1 MNRIKEIISTI
12 TVKGWLVIGIIGLLL
27 IAGVV
32 FYVKNP
38 TAWPLSI
45 FSKKEEVQEQ
55 TMESLEQVQD
65 TTEEA
70 SLTKEQIAQGK
81 YLNDIASA
89 TAYVNN
95 TQEVKVAVVMSDA
108 SSLSEDEKKKT
119 CGTITFVTHR
129 VAGPAVL
136 TQTLKA
142 MFAGTIVTDFT
153 PGNIIP
159 LYHPTLTL
167 EKVLIED
174 GVAKIYLGGNF
185 DGSHDGWCDASL
197 AIAQIAETTKSF
209 DTVSSVEIYQGD
221 KKIN

>member
-12 TVKGWLVIGIIGLLL
+12 TVKGWVVIGIIGLVV

-38 TAWPLSI
+38 TTWPLSI

-55 TMESLEQVQD
+55 NTESLEQVQA
-65 TTEEA
+65 TTEE
-70 SLTKEQIAQGK
+70 STLTKEQIAQGK

-108 SSLSEDEKKKT
+108 SSLSKDEKKKS
-119 CGTITFVTHR
+119 CGSITFVMHR
-129 VAGPAVL
+129 VTGSAVL

-142 MFAGTIVTDFT
+142 MFAGTVQTDFT

-159 LYHPTLTL
+159 TYHPDLTLTN
-167 EKVLIED
+167 VIIEN

-197 AIAQIAETTKSF
+197 AIAQITETAKGF